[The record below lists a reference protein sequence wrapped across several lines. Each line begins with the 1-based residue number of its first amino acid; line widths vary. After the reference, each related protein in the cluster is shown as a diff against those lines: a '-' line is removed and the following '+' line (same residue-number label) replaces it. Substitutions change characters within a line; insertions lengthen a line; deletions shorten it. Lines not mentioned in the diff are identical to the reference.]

1 MSMSDDQD
9 PIPER
14 FQDDDE
20 IIDFQARL
28 LKRIKFDMSMLEM
41 QKADLL
47 DNARNN
53 MNVTERTHLAVLR
66 LMEAKG
72 LGQLLEV
79 VTGEWPE
86 IMDTDVVSISMEGE
100 DNVLPREATKGVFV
114 IPPGTIDQMM
124 GEGVNAA
131 LFPDPMAR
139 DLIYGPAAPM
149 VQSDALVRLTQTGG
163 APAGLLAFGSGQ
175 AGTFQPGMGTDLIEF
190 LGDALVRMLRLWLDL
205 P

>member
-1 MSMSDDQD
+1 MSELQDD
-9 PIPER
+9 IPER

-28 LKRIKFDMSMLEM
+28 LKRIKFDVEMLET

-66 LMEAKG
+66 LIEAKG
-72 LGQLLEV
+72 LAEVLEV
-79 VTGEWPE
+79 ITGEWPD
-86 IMDTDVVSISMEGE
+86 IMDVDLVSIAMEGTE
-100 DNVLPREATKGVFV
+100 NDLPREETNGVFV
-114 IPPGTIDQMM
+114 VPPGTIDQIM
-124 GEGVNAA
+124 GTDKKAR
-131 LFPDPMAR
+131 LFPEPMAR

-149 VQSDALVRLTQTGG
+149 VQSDALVRLTLSGG
-163 APAGLLAFGSGQ
+163 APAGLLAFGSGEPH
-175 AGTFQPGMGTDLIEF
+175 AFQPGMGTDLIEF
-190 LGDALVRMLRLWLDL
+190 MGDALVRVLRLWLDL